1 MNNRTLKIE
10 RIIKASPERIWRAIT
25 EPKMLEQ
32 WFCPKPWYVK
42 DVDYDLRAGGICSFK
57 ICGPDGEEFP
67 NIGVFLAVEPNKRL
81 VSTDAFV
88 DSWTP
93 SDNAFMVSET
103 ILEDLRDG
111 TTKYTACAH
120 HWTDEA
126 VENHVKMGFDHG
138 WNAAADQLEELLANG
153 IA

>member
-1 MNNRTLKIE
+1 MGDRSLKIE

-25 EPKMLEQ
+25 EPQFLEQ
-32 WFCPKPWYVK
+32 WFCPKPWFVK
-42 DVDYDLRAGGICSFK
+42 DVVYDLRVGGKGSFK
-57 ICGPDGEEFP
+57 ICGPNGEEMP
-67 NIGVFLAVEPNKRL
+67 NSGVFLAVEPSKRL

-88 DSWTP
+88 DAWIP

-103 ILEDLRDG
+103 ILEDLGDG

-126 VENHVKMGFDHG
+126 VKNHKEMGFDIG
-138 WNAAADQLEELLANG
+138 WGKAADQLEELLASQ
-153 IA
+153 